1 MGVWIEII
9 HARLTIKE
17 SLVAPFVGVWIE
29 IDNGLKIIMMIFVAP
44 FVGVW
49 IEIIL
54 RHNPT
59 NSPLVDPFARMQ
71 IQLYFT
77 WCGLY

>member
-1 MGVWIEII
+1 MIWMSIIE
-9 HARLTIKE
+9 LNE
-17 SLVAPFVGVWIE
+17 SVAPFVGVWIE
-29 IDNGLKIIMMIFVAP
+29 ITSDNTNEDQATNVAP

-54 RHNPT
+54 RYNPT
-59 NSPLVDPFARMQ
+59 NSPLVDPFVRMQ

>member
-1 MGVWIEII
+1 MIT
-9 HARLTIKE
+9 RSPTFN
-17 SLVAPFVGVWIE
+17 LVAPFVGVWIE
-29 IDNGLKIIMMIFVAP
+29 IQNNETAVELKVDVAP

-54 RHNPT
+54 RYNPT
-59 NSPLVDPFARMQ
+59 NFPLVAPFVRMQ